1 MRRAYALIVVL
12 LLVLT
17 SSVLTATMLD
27 RLGAQSLAYGRTVDQ
42 YQHHH
47 GKASLEEVVG
57 AWLRSLGN
65 LNIADML
72 VDDGHVFSLTLA
84 DRSTARVY
92 LADGQGSVLSRF
104 VGLSAENRRDAPQ
117 IYRALENLV
126 GPENAPRFSR
136 EIGPM
141 AVGVRGATREAI
153 AAALSGVIPAPS
165 FDPLAVADAI
175 LAEAADGSISS
186 GDITRVARDR
196 GVPQEQLAL
205 VNRVLSAN
213 TTVWRLRVELY
224 SPSTP
229 VSAPRL
235 TNAYEGYAMSGRVA
249 GTGTTRYQI
258 VQFRAVEDA
267 PGR

>member
-1 MRRAYALIVVL
+1 MRRGYALIVVL
-12 LLVLT
+12 LLVIT
-17 SSVLTATMLD
+17 SSVLTATMLN

-65 LNIADML
+65 LNIADL
-72 VDDGHVFSLTLA
+72 LGEDGHVFTLTLA

-92 LADGQGSVLSRF
+92 LSDGQGSVLSRF
-104 VGLSAENRRDAPQ
+104 VGLSAENRRDAPL
-117 IYRALENLV
+117 IYQALENLV
-126 GPENAPRFSR
+126 GQENAWRFSR

-141 AVGVRGATREAI
+141 AVSVRGASREAI
-153 AAALSGVIPAPS
+153 AAALGLMVNPA

-175 LAEAADGSISS
+175 LAEAADGSITS
-186 GDITRVARDR
+186 GDIQRAARNA
-196 GVPQEQLAL
+196 GVPQEQLGL
-205 VNRVLSAN
+205 VNRALTAN

-229 VSAPRL
+229 LAAPRL
-235 TNAYEGYAMSGRVA
+235 TNAYEGYAMTARVA

-258 VQFRAVEDA
+258 VQFRAVEDDA
-267 PGR
+267 GR